1 MFVARC
7 FVLQSGLISIW
18 HNCWFRDS
26 GMKKIFLITGL
37 LFNLGLFAQEKIDI
51 WHIAVLHIEHQDT
64 TYMMNL
70 PEVVIT
76 GRAAG
81 RFRAKIRRYNRLVRH
96 VKKVYPYAKL
106 AAAKMKEY
114 EKEVLAAGS
123 EAEKKRRMK
132 NAEIALKNQFQD
144 DIKKLTFK
152 QGVILIKLI
161 DRETGSTSYDIIK
174 ELRGSF
180 NAILWQT
187 VAKIFGYSLRT
198 KYEPYGRDKDIED
211 IVRKIE
217 KGEL

>member
-1 MFVARC
+1 MIA
-7 FVLQSGLISIW
+7 GI
-18 HNCWFRDS
+18 
-26 GMKKIFLITGL
+26 
-37 LFNLGLFAQEKIDI
+37 LFSLGLSAQEKVDI
-51 WHIAVLHIEHQDT
+51 WHLAVLQIDGQDT

-70 PEVVIT
+70 PEVIVT
-76 GRAAG
+76 GRATG
-81 RFRAKIRRYNRLVRH
+81 RFRAKIRRYNRLVRY

-132 NAEIALKNQFQD
+132 KAEIALKNQFQD

-187 VAKIFGYSLRT
+187 VAKIFGYSLRM
-198 KYEPYGRDKDIED
+198 KYEPYGRDRDIED

-217 KGEL
+217 RGEL

>member
-1 MFVARC
+1 
-7 FVLQSGLISIW
+7 
-18 HNCWFRDS
+18 
-26 GMKKIFLITGL
+26 MKKILLITGL

-187 VAKIFGYSLRT
+187 VAKIFGYSLRM